1 MARNIY
7 GRPMFNGGTIRTAP
21 RRLQEGTEVV
31 ANSFEFSQPTNTEE
45 IVEDVET
52 YIEGT
57 AGNQYVREK
66 LKELG
71 RDLWLLQIDKDRGY
85 DVQARLR
92 SMAKDGSLDTAK
104 RYYPKQVE
112 VLMQPTISEWII
124 STKGKIP
131 EFIREQFT
139 PTSRSFDPEAARQ
152 AERILNREQLPKPVP
167 KPDAA
172 DIRDFAVPK
181 EKPMTPVRRQAGGGI
196 EAVMPGDLGALVEQP
211 PMPIAAPP
219 PVEEALPRVEQAA
232 ANVAEEE
239 VGNYAANMMSG
250 LDAAEESGDPE
261 DAINALRGNELP
273 ISERYEEL
281 ATYVGDDDAER
292 TPESVLLMVQ
302 PTIMLTEQGAMD
314 SGIGSLM
321 QDLVGEVE
329 METDVGTPTPM
340 GEGVG
345 SLMMAQ
351 GPSDM
356 EVGQEPPVNFNYGGP
371 VQRFNGEFGSEVRK
385 AADQRSA
392 LLSDYL
398 GLGKQEA
405 LDQEA
410 LNKLRETTQ
419 AQTFFDIAQA
429 GLNLAAGDPYK
440 SFAENFAISA
450 APVAANL
457 SARGAAFAKEERDL
471 DKMRRAQE
479 QKIKLSAFE
488 TESERIAKKAALKE
502 KRGYEKKL
510 TKEERAW
517 EEEQAEKERENKLAV
532 AKAKK
537 GGPKKN
543 WYGHRKFG
551 WKLLTEEE
559 ARADTKNIIPGLV
572 AKVGTGVPKPRTL
585 LKDSPIS
592 RGFLQAADST
602 DKIPDLY
609 VSIATDLVL
618 NAPTRQPPINVEISA
633 EGVSPT
639 AQRPKQDRF
648 LRAAKKILD
657 RDYLTQNKILDD
669 KGAISKDVKELNK
682 DQVSTLVKLN
692 FPNME
697 DIQKIIEEPLPS
709 KMFGALKTTFGALWP
724 SQAGG
729 ENVENRNAIKL
740 FDHMW
745 KQYIYQNLPR
755 LSKPEREGMADLFT
769 GLWPTLQK
777 TPADA
782 KKYVEITL
790 IPQLNNYIENM
801 TNFIKARNEEGENT
815 VQETLT
821 LRQLQAMREPWLQYI
836 AGEDNKSKAFNAK
849 SDAVRKKERRDSGL
863 YGPSKNPNNT
873 GRSYIDTE
881 QFNQMQKIGK
891 TP

>member
-1 MARNIY
+1 MATNIY
-7 GRPMFNGGTIRTAP
+7 GRRMFNGGTIRTAP
-21 RRLQEGTEVV
+21 RRFQEGTEVV
-31 ANSFEFSQPTNTEE
+31 ANSFEFSQPTNPP
-45 IVEDVET
+45 VEDVTT
-52 YIEGT
+52 YIVGT
-57 AGNQYVREK
+57 AGNQDVTEK
-66 LKELG
+66 VKKLG
-71 RDLWLLQIDKDRGY
+71 RDLWLLKINKDRGF
-85 DVQARLR
+85 DVQATLR
-92 SMAKDGSLDTAK
+92 SMAKNGSLDIAK

-112 VLMQPTISEWII
+112 MLMQPTISEWII
-124 STKGKIP
+124 SNRGKGI
-131 EFIREQFT
+131 EFIGEQLT
-139 PTSRSFDPEAARQ
+139 PTSRSFDPKAARQ
-152 AERILNREQLPKPVP
+152 AKRILNRGEQLPKL
-167 KPDAA
+167 DAA

-181 EKPMTPVRRQAGGGI
+181 EKPTPPVRRQAGGGI

-281 ATYVGDDDAER
+281 ATYVGEDDAER

-471 DKMRRAQE
+471 DKLRRAQE

-502 KRGYEKKL
+502 KRGYEKEL
-510 TKEERAW
+510 TKKERAW
-517 EEEQAEKERENKLAV
+517 EEEQAEKDRANKLAV
-532 AKAKK
+532 AKVKE

-618 NAPTRQPPINVEISA
+618 NAPTRQSPINVEISA

-657 RDYLTQNKILDD
+657 RDYLTQNKIID
-669 KGAISKDVKELNK
+669 KTGTISKNVDDLNK
-682 DQVSTLVKLN
+682 DEVTTLVNLY
-692 FPNME
+692 FPNAE
-697 DIQKIIEEPLPS
+697 DIRKIVEEPLPS
-709 KMFGALKTTFGALWP
+709 KIFGALKTTFGAAWP

-729 ENVENRNAIKL
+729 ENVENRNAVKL

-777 TPADA
+777 TPSDA

-790 IPQLNNYIENM
+790 IPQLNNYIKHM
-801 TNFIKARNEEGENT
+801 TDRINAMNEEDKNT
-815 VQETLT
+815 VEETLT
-821 LRQLQAMREPWLQYI
+821 LRQLRAMREPWLQYI

-849 SDAVRKKERRDSGL
+849 SDAVQEIERKRRLGF
-863 YGPSKNPNNT
+863 YGRSKNPNNT
-873 GRSYIDTE
+873 GRSYRETE
-881 QFNQMQKIGK
+881 QFKQMQKIGK

>member
-21 RRLQEGTEVV
+21 RRFQEGTEVV

-457 SARGAAFAKEERDL
+457 SARGSCINIPAAVF
-471 DKMRRAQE
+471 
-479 QKIKLSAFE
+479 I
-488 TESERIAKKAALKE
+488 
-502 KRGYEKKL
+502 
-510 TKEERAW
+510 
-517 EEEQAEKERENKLAV
+517 N
-532 AKAKK
+532 
-537 GGPKKN
+537 
-543 WYGHRKFG
+543 
-551 WKLLTEEE
+551 
-559 ARADTKNIIPGLV
+559 
-572 AKVGTGVPKPRTL
+572 
-585 LKDSPIS
+585 
-592 RGFLQAADST
+592 ST
-602 DKIPDLY
+602 
-609 VSIATDLVL
+609 
-618 NAPTRQPPINVEISA
+618 
-633 EGVSPT
+633 
-639 AQRPKQDRF
+639 RP
-648 LRAAKKILD
+648 
-657 RDYLTQNKILDD
+657 
-669 KGAISKDVKELNK
+669 
-682 DQVSTLVKLN
+682 
-692 FPNME
+692 
-697 DIQKIIEEPLPS
+697 
-709 KMFGALKTTFGALWP
+709 
-724 SQAGG
+724 
-729 ENVENRNAIKL
+729 
-740 FDHMW
+740 
-745 KQYIYQNLPR
+745 
-755 LSKPEREGMADLFT
+755 
-769 GLWPTLQK
+769 
-777 TPADA
+777 
-782 KKYVEITL
+782 
-790 IPQLNNYIENM
+790 
-801 TNFIKARNEEGENT
+801 
-815 VQETLT
+815 
-821 LRQLQAMREPWLQYI
+821 
-836 AGEDNKSKAFNAK
+836 
-849 SDAVRKKERRDSGL
+849 
-863 YGPSKNPNNT
+863 
-873 GRSYIDTE
+873 
-881 QFNQMQKIGK
+881 
-891 TP
+891 